1 MKKSKYQQYFRC
13 FSVCILVP
21 YAFCFSFQQNIV
33 TILISTVFRGA
44 ALIRGEALISM
55 WIPKGFFYIVKK
67 NNHRCGAYLRLIAN
81 FLISLLLRILLS
93 CLVIYISNFW
103 ESLRTILAPRKGLQL
118 FFLCLLY
125 QRSLNQKKMQL
136 NLCGIFSI
144 VIFNELPLI
153 V

>member
-1 MKKSKYQQYFRC
+1 MQKFFSFIIRMKQIFTINKTNIMKKSKYQQYFRC

-81 FLISLLLRILLS
+81 FLISLLLRIFLS

-103 ESLRTILAPRKGLQL
+103 ESLRTILAPRQGFQL
-118 FFLCLLY
+118 FFY
-125 QRSLNQKKMQL
+125 
-136 NLCGIFSI
+136 IFYI
-144 VIFNELPLI
+144 KEA
-153 V
+153 

>member
-1 MKKSKYQQYFRC
+1 
-13 FSVCILVP
+13 
-21 YAFCFSFQQNIV
+21 
-33 TILISTVFRGA
+33 
-44 ALIRGEALISM
+44 M

-67 NNHRCGAYLRLIAN
+67 NNHRCGAYLKLIAN

-125 QRSLNQKKMQL
+125 QRSLN
-136 NLCGIFSI
+136 
-144 VIFNELPLI
+144 
-153 V
+153 